1 MKDTVL
7 WCRGAGGA
15 EAGAFL
21 SVGKGDHSGGIV
33 GEGLLLAHDV
43 KREGAAADGQVDH
56 RGNRHHAGVDV
67 AGVNL
72 HAILGGGDVADE
84 IKA

>member
-1 MKDTVL
+1 MVQ
-7 WCRGAGGA
+7 GGGGA

-43 KREGAAADGQVDH
+43 KRDGVAADGQVDH
-56 RGNRHHAGVDV
+56 
-67 AGVNL
+67 
-72 HAILGGGDVADE
+72 
-84 IKA
+84 

>member
-1 MKDTVL
+1 MSGQWRVSEGH
-7 WCRGAGGA
+7 WCMVQGGGGA

-43 KREGAAADGQVDH
+43 KRDGVAADGQVDH
-56 RGNRHHAGVDV
+56 
-67 AGVNL
+67 
-72 HAILGGGDVADE
+72 
-84 IKA
+84 